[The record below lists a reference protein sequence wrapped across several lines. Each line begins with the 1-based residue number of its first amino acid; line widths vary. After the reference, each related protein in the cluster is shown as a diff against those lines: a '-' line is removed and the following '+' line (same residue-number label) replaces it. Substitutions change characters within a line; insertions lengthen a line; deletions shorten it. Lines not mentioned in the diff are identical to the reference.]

1 MKFPNVDDLDG
12 DYFTARKV
20 GPYYEI
26 LNKETQEVVQTKVNV
41 RLPRKRFDKPI
52 RNKAEA
58 LSALMGQEIELLK
71 SKSKEV

>member
-12 DYFTARKV
+12 DDFTALKV

-26 LNKETQEVVQTKVNV
+26 INKETQEVVQTRVSSP
-41 RLPRKRFDKPI
+41 LPRKRFNMPI

-58 LSALMGQEIELLK
+58 LSALMVQEIELLK
-71 SKSKEV
+71 KAKGIG